1 MKIFTK
7 FLLGMWAI
15 GIIYE
20 MIDEFRTK
28 KMLEEFSTITIAKR
42 HNHSPEFERILNHYK
57 EKTS

>member
-1 MKIFTK
+1 MNTFTK

-20 MIDEFRTK
+20 MIDEFHTK
-28 KMLEEFSTITIAKR
+28 KMIQEYS
-42 HNHSPEFERILNHYK
+42 HSPEFERILNHYK